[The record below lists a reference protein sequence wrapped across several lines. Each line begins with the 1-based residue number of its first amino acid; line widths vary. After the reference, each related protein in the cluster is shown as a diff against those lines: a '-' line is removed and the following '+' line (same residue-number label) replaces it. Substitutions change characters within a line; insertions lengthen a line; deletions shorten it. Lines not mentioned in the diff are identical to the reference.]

1 MHLEAL
7 HATKRCLL
15 YFLTQV
21 YRIHKVHM
29 VLRTPNKI
37 YTQTNLNKLERDF
50 YL

>member
-1 MHLEAL
+1 MPY
-7 HATKRCLL
+7 L

-29 VLRTPNKI
+29 VLNEI

-50 YL
+50 DL